1 MNFVWEGSFIL
12 PVIHDSLN
20 QMNPFYIQ
28 VRIRNTDQVV
38 PNDGVYFCE
47 TPNCTR
53 YMLCPEN
60 IPVVQARD
68 CGAHELDDGRPQH
81 GGTVRSRHAHI
92 VAKDNSTVRY
102 PANVYALTVK

>member
-1 MNFVWEGSFIL
+1 MTIDDTFC
-12 PVIHDSLN
+12 
-20 QMNPFYIQ
+20 QM
-28 VRIRNTDQVV
+28 R
-38 PNDGVYFCE
+38 
-47 TPNCTR
+47 NCTR

-92 VAKDNSTVRY
+92 VAKDNSTV
-102 PANVYALTVK
+102 PCKCLCFNCNKVNTKH